1 MSGTD
6 DSDLLNNDGGDIRDD
21 HFGAALSEHYLA

>member
-6 DSDLLNNDGGDIRDD
+6 DSDLLNNDGGDIRDVN
-21 HFGAALSEHYLA
+21 FGAALSER